1 MSAGRE
7 GPRAQHQ
14 LWEEIIMKMVKKV
27 LAATTAIGLATAAS
41 GAEMTM
47 KFGHVGAPGSLF
59 EASVDNFAEC
69 VNSSM
74 GDAVEVQTFGSSQLG
89 NDKEMLQKLKLGQI
103 DFSLPSSIMSSVDD
117 SFGIFEMPY
126 IITSRDH
133 MRRVQ
138 DEMMDEFQAAA
149 NDNGYHIVGL
159 AENGFRHITNNVRP
173 INVPADL
180 EGIKLRTPNGVW
192 RLRMFQEYGANP
204 TPMAFSDV
212 FTALQTGVI
221 DGQENPYA
229 QIASA
234 KFQEV
239 QKYLSVTGHVYTPAY
254 ILMSKKKYDGLSDE
268 VKAGLTDCANQTQD
282 FTYEKAA
289 ELEESLLQEIKD
301 AGVEVNE
308 ADKAA
313 FIEAS
318 KPVYDAFAAEVDG
331 AQEMIDTVLGLGQ
344 SG

>member
-1 MSAGRE
+1 
-7 GPRAQHQ
+7 
-14 LWEEIIMKMVKKV
+14 MKVINKL
-27 LAATTAIGLATAAS
+27 LAATAVSAMATGMATGVSAAD
-41 GAEMTM
+41 MTM

-59 EASVDNFAEC
+59 EATANHFAEC
-69 VNSSM
+69 VNAAM
-74 GDAVEVQTFGSSQLG
+74 PDQVEVQTFGSSQLG
-89 NDKEMLQKLKLGQI
+89 NDKEMLQKLKLAQI

-138 DEMMDEFQAAA
+138 GEMMDVFQTAAEE
-149 NDNGYHIVGL
+149 NGYHIVGL

-192 RLRMFQEYGANP
+192 RLKMFQEYGANP

-239 QKYLSVTGHVYTPAY
+239 QKYLSITGHVYTPAY
-254 ILMSKKKYDGLSDE
+254 ILASKKKFDSLPEDIQ
-268 VKAGLTDCANQTQD
+268 AGLTDCANETQD
-282 FTYEKAA
+282 FTYETAA
-289 ELEESLLQEIKD
+289 EMEGVLLQEIED
-301 AGVEVNE
+301 AGVEVNT

-318 KPVYDAFAAEVDG
+318 KPIYQQFADEVDG

>member
-1 MSAGRE
+1 MKFITRLMAATALAG
-7 GPRAQHQ
+7 
-14 LWEEIIMKMVKKV
+14 L
-27 LAATTAIGLATAAS
+27 ATTAVAADL
-41 GAEMTM
+41 TL

-59 EASVDNFAEC
+59 EATANNFAEC
-69 VNSSM
+69 VNTSM
-74 GDAVEVQTFGSSQLG
+74 GGKVELQTFGSSQLG
-89 NDKEMLQKLKLGQI
+89 DDKELLQKLKLGQV
-103 DFSLPSSIMSSVDD
+103 DFALPSSIMSSVDD
-117 SFGIFEMPY
+117 IFGIFEMPY
-126 IITSRDH
+126 IISDRDH

-138 DEMMDEFQAAA
+138 DAMMDRFQAAA
-149 NDNGYHIVGL
+149 QDNGYQIVGL
-159 AENGFRHITNNVRP
+159 AENGFRHITNNTRP
-173 INVPADL
+173 INVPSDL
-180 EGIKLRTPNGVW
+180 EGVKLRTPNGVW
-192 RLRMFQEYGANP
+192 RLEMFKAYGANP

-239 QKYLSVTGHVYTPAY
+239 QKYLSITGHVYTPAY
-254 ILMSKKKYDGLSDE
+254 ITTSVKSFDKWPED
-268 VKAGLTDCANQTQD
+268 VKAALTDCASKTQD
-282 FTYEKAA
+282 FTYETAA
-289 ELEESLLQEIKD
+289 QLENDLLEEIKA

-318 KPVYDAFAAEVDG
+318 KPIYKAFADEVEG
-331 AQEMIDTVLGLGQ
+331 GQEMIDQVLALSA

>member
-1 MSAGRE
+1 
-7 GPRAQHQ
+7 
-14 LWEEIIMKMVKKV
+14 MKFIARM
-27 LAATTAIGLATAAS
+27 LATTAAIGIASSAFAAD
-41 GAEMTM
+41 MTM

-59 EASVDNFAEC
+59 EATADNFAAC
-69 VNSSM
+69 VNSASA
-74 GDAVEVQTFGSSQLG
+74 GKIEVQTFGSSQLG
-89 NDKEMLQKLKLGQI
+89 KDKELLQKLKLNQV
-103 DFSLPSSIMSSVDD
+103 DFALPSSVMSSVDD
-117 SFGIFEMPY
+117 VFGIFEMPY
-126 IITSRDH
+126 IISDRDH

-138 DEMMDEFQAAA
+138 GAMMDTFQSAAEA
-149 NDNGYHIVGL
+149 KGYHIVGL
-159 AENGFRHITNNVRP
+159 AENGFRHITNNTRP

-180 EGIKLRTPNGVW
+180 DGIKLRTPNGVW
-192 RLRMFQEYGANP
+192 RVSMFKLYGANP

-212 FTALQTGVI
+212 FTALQTGVM

-239 QKYLSVTGHVYTPAY
+239 QKYLSITGHVYTPGY
-254 ILMSKKKYDGLSDE
+254 ILTSQKGFAALPEDVQAM
-268 VKAGLTDCANQTQD
+268 LTDCGNKTQD

-289 ELEESLLQEIKD
+289 QLETELLEVIKA

-318 KPVYDAFAAEVDG
+318 KPIYEAFAKEVDG
-331 AQEMIDTVLGLGQ
+331 GQEMIDQVLGLAKGN
-344 SG
+344 